1 MAGHSKW
8 AQIKRK
14 KAANDNKRGA
24 NFSKL
29 ARELAVATREGG
41 ADPVSNFRLRV
52 GIDRAKRE
60 GMPNDTIERAIA
72 KAAGTAGEGD
82 SYETVVY
89 EGYGPGGVAVL
100 AIALTDNRNRTA
112 ANVRAAFNK
121 AGGALGQQG
130 SVAWMFD
137 RTGVIV
143 VDGSADE
150 DELMLAAADAGAQ
163 DISNEGDV
171 WQVTCEPNDLAAV
184 RDALEAAGFELQS
197 ADLTLIPQTTNEVDA
212 DGARRLLKLV
222 DALED
227 DDDVQDVYFN
237 FEIPDE
243 VLAEQA

>member
-1 MAGHSKW
+1 
-8 AQIKRK
+8 
-14 KAANDNKRGA
+14 
-24 NFSKL
+24 
-29 ARELAVATREGG
+29 
-41 ADPVSNFRLRV
+41 
-52 GIDRAKRE
+52 
-60 GMPNDTIERAIA
+60 
-72 KAAGTAGEGD
+72 
-82 SYETVVY
+82 
-89 EGYGPGGVAVL
+89 
-100 AIALTDNRNRTA
+100 
-112 ANVRAAFNK
+112 
-121 AGGALGQQG
+121 
-130 SVAWMFD
+130 MFD

-150 DELMLAAADAGAQ
+150 DELMLAAADAGAE

-197 ADLTLIPQTTNEVDA
+197 ADLTLIPKTTNEVDA

-243 VLAEQA
+243 VLAEQAASADARSAAARPVMKA